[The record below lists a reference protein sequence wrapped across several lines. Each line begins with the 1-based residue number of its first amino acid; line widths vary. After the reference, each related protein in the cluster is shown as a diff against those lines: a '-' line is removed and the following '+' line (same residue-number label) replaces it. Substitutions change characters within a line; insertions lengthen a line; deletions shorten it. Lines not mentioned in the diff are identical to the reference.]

1 MKIQKTLLLT
11 ICFFTASFLGAQMP
25 QPPQAVPAGQ
35 EQAAG
40 SAPKAEASAA
50 ADSAADT
57 APASADVT
65 KEEVLS
71 PAQAAGVA
79 EENISKHPTEA
90 VSLAAEA
97 QAEAAAALSA
107 LAQADQ
113 PLPSLDDKLTV
124 NDCVRIALA
133 NSPRVVSAR
142 LAVESAAVALSSAK
156 AEFLPTVSATAQQE
170 YVNQKIPPAS
180 RSDHGQ
186 GSSSVDASISI
197 SGITDMV
204 RNIKTQKLELQR
216 AQLDLCDTENG
227 IIADVKS
234 AYYALLSAQ
243 RAVAIRTQSRDLYQ
257 EQYDR
262 TKAFFDE
269 GLRPKVDVTTAEVNL
284 NNEIL
289 SLIRAKNLVKTQTAA
304 LANVMGVTRQVPLVL
319 DDTIE
324 AEPFTMTFE
333 EALTQAY
340 ANRPDVRS
348 SKAALE
354 ISEIKL
360 NQAQAAYWPT
370 FTFGASFSKNG
381 DEFHFDNDQTR
392 LFAGVE
398 IPIFSALSVY
408 NGVKQARINLSSAQ
422 NSDRSLSN
430 DVFLEVQN
438 AFIALNEAA
447 ESIPVAA
454 STVEKAK
461 ENLDL
466 ARGRYN
472 EGIGDM
478 IALKDAEVAYTDSEL
493 NLLTARYDYAVALA
507 ELKKAMGTR

>member
-1 MKIQKTLLLT
+1 MKMKKESILLLFV
-11 ICFFTASFLGAQMP
+11 FFLTAGMLCAQLP
-25 QPPQAVPAGQ
+25 QPPQTAASDNTQQTQTAQPQAEAAPLSEEAV
-35 EQAAG
+35 QAA
-40 SAPKAEASAA
+40 SSETVVP
-50 ADSAADT
+50 
-57 APASADVT
+57 
-65 KEEVLS
+65 
-71 PAQAAGVA
+71 PAQAAGVSA
-79 EENISKHPTEA
+79 ENVSVHSPEP
-90 VSLAAEA
+90 VSLAAQA
-97 QAEAAAALSA
+97 QAEAAAALTELEEA
-107 LAQADQ
+107 NK
-113 PLPSLDDKLTV
+113 PLPSLDEKLTV

-142 LAVESAAVALSSAK
+142 LAVESAAVTLSSAK
-156 AEFLPTVSATAQQE
+156 AEFLPTVSASAQQE

-180 RSDHGQ
+180 RTDHGQ
-186 GSSSVDASISI
+186 GSSSIDASITL

-204 RNIKTQKLELQR
+204 RNIKTQRLELER
-216 AQLDLCDTENG
+216 AQMDLCDTENA

-284 NNEIL
+284 NNEVL

-304 LANVMGVTRQVPLVL
+304 LANVMGVTREKPLIL

-324 AEPFTMTFE
+324 AEPFTLSFD

-348 SKAALE
+348 SKTALE

-360 NQAQAAYWPT
+360 NQAKAGYWPT
-370 FTFGASFSKNG
+370 FTLGASFSKSG
-381 DEFHFDNDQTR
+381 DEFRLDNDQTR

-398 IPIFSALSVY
+398 IPIFSALNVY

-447 ESIPVAA
+447 ESIPVAQ

>member
-1 MKIQKTLLLT
+1 MKMKKESILLL
-11 ICFFTASFLGAQMP
+11 CVFLLTAGMLCAQLP
-25 QPPQAVPAGQ
+25 QPPQAAASDNAQQTQTAQPQAEEAAAQ
-35 EQAAG
+35 PEEAAQAA
-40 SAPKAEASAA
+40 SAEA
-50 ADSAADT
+50 
-57 APASADVT
+57 V
-65 KEEVLS
+65 VS
-71 PAQAAGVA
+71 PAQAAGVSA
-79 EENISKHPTEA
+79 ENVSVHSPEP
-90 VSLAAEA
+90 VSLAAQA
-97 QAEAAAALSA
+97 QAEAAAALTELEEA
-107 LAQADQ
+107 NK
-113 PLPSLDDKLTV
+113 PLPSLDEKLTV

-142 LAVESAAVALSSAK
+142 LAVESAAVTLSSAK
-156 AEFLPTVSATAQQE
+156 AEFLPTVSASAQQE
-170 YVNQKIPPAS
+170 YINQKVPPAS
-180 RSDHGQ
+180 RTDHGQ
-186 GSSSVDASISI
+186 GSSSIDASITL

-204 RNIKTQKLELQR
+204 RNIKTQRLELER
-216 AQLDLCDTENG
+216 AQMDLCDTENA

-284 NNEIL
+284 NNEVL

-304 LANVMGVTRQVPLVL
+304 LANVMGVTREKPLIL

-324 AEPFTMTFE
+324 AEPFTLSFDQ
-333 EALTQAY
+333 ALTEAY

-348 SKAALE
+348 SKTALE

-360 NQAQAAYWPT
+360 NQAKAGYWPT
-370 FTFGASFSKNG
+370 FTLGASFSKSG
-381 DEFHFDNDQTR
+381 DEFRLDNDQTR

-398 IPIFSALSVY
+398 IPIFSALNVY

-447 ESIPVAA
+447 ESIPVAQ

>member
-1 MKIQKTLLLT
+1 MKKESILLL
-11 ICFFTASFLGAQMP
+11 CVFLLTAGMLCAQLP
-25 QPPQAVPAGQ
+25 QPPQA
-35 EQAAG
+35 AA
-40 SAPKAEASAA
+40 SDNAQQTQTAQPQAEAAVQPEKAA
-50 ADSAADT
+50 EA
-57 APASADVT
+57 ASAEKV
-65 KEEVLS
+65 VPL
-71 PAQAAGVA
+71 AQAAGVSA
-79 EENISKHPTEA
+79 ENVSVHSPEPA
-90 VSLAAEA
+90 SLAAQA
-97 QAEAAAALSA
+97 QAEAAAALTELEEA
-107 LAQADQ
+107 NK
-113 PLPSLDDKLTV
+113 PLPSLDEKLTV

-142 LAVESAAVALSSAK
+142 LAVESAAVTLSSAK
-156 AEFLPTVSATAQQE
+156 AEFLPTVSASAQQE

-180 RSDHGQ
+180 RTDHGQ
-186 GSSSVDASISI
+186 GSSSIDASITL

-204 RNIKTQKLELQR
+204 RNIKTQRLELER
-216 AQLDLCDTENG
+216 AQMDLCDTENA

-284 NNEIL
+284 NNEVL

-304 LANVMGVTRQVPLVL
+304 LANVMGVTREKPLIL

-324 AEPFTMTFE
+324 AEPFTLSFDQ
-333 EALTQAY
+333 ALTEAY

-348 SKAALE
+348 SKTALE

-360 NQAQAAYWPT
+360 NQAKAGYWPT
-370 FTFGASFSKNG
+370 FTLGASFSKSG
-381 DEFHFDNDQTR
+381 DEFRLDNDQTR

-398 IPIFSALSVY
+398 IPIFSALNVY

-447 ESIPVAA
+447 ESIPVAQ

>member
-1 MKIQKTLLLT
+1 ML
-11 ICFFTASFLGAQMP
+11 CAQLP
-25 QPPQAVPAGQ
+25 QPPQA
-35 EQAAG
+35 AA
-40 SAPKAEASAA
+40 SDNAQQTQTAQPQAEAAVQPEKAA
-50 ADSAADT
+50 EA
-57 APASADVT
+57 ASAEKV
-65 KEEVLS
+65 VPL
-71 PAQAAGVA
+71 AQAAGVSA
-79 EENISKHPTEA
+79 ENVSVHSPEPA
-90 VSLAAEA
+90 SLAAQA
-97 QAEAAAALSA
+97 QAEAAAALTELEEA
-107 LAQADQ
+107 NK
-113 PLPSLDDKLTV
+113 PLPSLDEKLTV

-142 LAVESAAVALSSAK
+142 LAVESAAVTLSSAK
-156 AEFLPTVSATAQQE
+156 AEFLPTVSASAQQE

-180 RSDHGQ
+180 RTDHGQ
-186 GSSSVDASISI
+186 GSSSIDASITL

-204 RNIKTQKLELQR
+204 RNIKTQRLELER
-216 AQLDLCDTENG
+216 AQMDLCDTENA

-284 NNEIL
+284 NNEVL

-304 LANVMGVTRQVPLVL
+304 LANVMGVTREKPLIL

-324 AEPFTMTFE
+324 AEPFTLSFDQ
-333 EALTQAY
+333 ALTEAY

-348 SKAALE
+348 SKTALE

-360 NQAQAAYWPT
+360 NQAKAGYWPT
-370 FTFGASFSKNG
+370 FTLGASFSKSG
-381 DEFHFDNDQTR
+381 DEFRLDNDQTR

-398 IPIFSALSVY
+398 IPIFSALNVY

-447 ESIPVAA
+447 ESIPVAQ